1 MKRLVV
7 AIFVAVRGQFA
18 QEHRRQ
24 DFPLLDRDHDAQ
36 EILPMGFDQVPID
49 DILAEERI
57 DMFIMRFARGTVE
70 FQVFPVADAWHE
82 FDSQE
87 KGQPKNRQVL
97 SLGIGVDG
105 GWLDAG
111 TVPYQC
117 IEKINSFPY
126 PWSYELRKKK
136 DIHITDM
143 IRDSQYFGSCLR
155 SKNATGWLHG
165 EREPT
170 SIGQARR
177 RLVHPF
183 AKHRQVSIEHAVVE
197 RSDLNLNVCG
207 VLRNRAGELKKRQQ
221 TSPGSLGIGCG
232 KVAITRPHRQ
242 IRQSHFEDR
251 HRVIFPAVKL
261 SRRVTPPTRLQNRT
275 CAF

>member
-1 MKRLVV
+1 MGPNDVELVR
-7 AIFVAVRGQFA
+7 AYTREPGKQ
-18 QEHRRQ
+18 
-24 DFPLLDRDHDAQ
+24 
-36 EILPMGFDQVPID
+36 
-49 DILAEERI
+49 
-57 DMFIMRFARGTVE
+57 
-70 FQVFPVADAWHE
+70 VAD
-82 FDSQE
+82 
-87 KGQPKNRQVL
+87 
-97 SLGIGVDG
+97 
-105 GWLDAG
+105 
-111 TVPYQC
+111 
-117 IEKINSFPY
+117 
-126 PWSYELRKKK
+126 
-136 DIHITDM
+136 IT
-143 IRDSQYFGSCLR
+143 RDSRYFGLCLR

-197 RSDLNLNVCG
+197 RSELNLNVCG

-251 HRVIFPAVKL
+251 HRVIFPAI
-261 SRRVTPPTRLQNRT
+261 
-275 CAF
+275 

>member
-1 MKRLVV
+1 MAQAFLLQT
-7 AIFVAVRGQFA
+7 GQRCA
-18 QEHRRQ
+18 H
-24 DFPLLDRDHDAQ
+24 
-36 EILPMGFDQVPID
+36 
-49 DILAEERI
+49 
-57 DMFIMRFARGTVE
+57 
-70 FQVFPVADAWHE
+70 
-82 FDSQE
+82 
-87 KGQPKNRQVL
+87 
-97 SLGIGVDG
+97 
-105 GWLDAG
+105 
-111 TVPYQC
+111 VPYLFGC
-117 IEKINSFPY
+117 GF
-126 PWSYELRKKK
+126 
-136 DIHITDM
+136 
-143 IRDSQYFGSCLR
+143 IRDSRYFGSCLR

-242 IRQSHFEDR
+242 IRQSHFEAPGTR
-251 HRVIFPAVKL
+251 PERPCPRR
-261 SRRVTPPTRLQNRT
+261 SRPYT
-275 CAF
+275 